1 MERKKT
7 NRVVKKEEKKRE
19 GGRKGEWSE
28 REKRVTH
35 MRCHRPLH
43 SPTFHSL
50 QFLNFSR
57 TLLKQVG
64 RCCPTLVAPV
74 CVCVCV
80 RACVYVCVC
89 VCVCCVCVCVVCVC
103 VCAHVCV
110 RMCVCVHA
118 CKSVITCV
126 SLVNSIVHVCTPVYL
141 T

>member
-7 NRVVKKEEKKRE
+7 NRVVKKEEKRKE

-64 RCCPTLVAPV
+64 RCYPTLVAPV
-74 CVCVCV
+74 CVCVRACV
-80 RACVYVCVC
+80 RACVRV
-89 VCVCCVCVCVVCVC
+89 
-103 VCAHVCV
+103 HVCV
-110 RMCVCVHA
+110 RVRACACVCMCARVQE
-118 CKSVITCV
+118 CEY
-126 SLVNSIVHVCTPVYL
+126 VCIL
-141 T
+141 G

>member
-89 VCVCCVCVCVVCVC
+89 VCVLCVCVHCVCVRVCTC

-110 RMCVCVHA
+110 CARVQECDYVC
-118 CKSVITCV
+118 I
-126 SLVNSIVHVCTPVYL
+126 LG
-141 T
+141 